1 MTLNPSPRKTDPMLP
16 AVVLP
21 AVVLPAVVMLPALR
35 PLLYAIVATGLLW
48 SANAH
53 ALPASA
59 HHREHR
65 EHRGAEARNHVK
77 ERAHA
82 ITLSAQSKHLDFA
95 SLFSERG
102 DACDKSSR
110 DCLRN
115 GRTQASEKIEKAK
128 AKQGRRH
135 WRRVRLSRDERE
147 IVRSQL
153 GRHGG
158 IELHSGRNF
167 EPIKIRSDQQP
178 THPIPEPH
186 AALIFAFGIGIA
198 AIRLRR

>member
-1 MTLNPSPRKTDPMLP
+1 MTLNPSPRKADPMLP
-16 AVVLP
+16 A
-21 AVVLPAVVMLPALR
+21 AVLPALR
-35 PLLYAIVATGLLW
+35 PLLYAIVAIGLLW

-65 EHRGAEARNHVK
+65 GAEARNHV
-77 ERAHA
+77 EVRAHA
-82 ITLSAQSKHLDFA
+82 ITLSAKSKHFDFA

-110 DCLRN
+110 GCLRS

-128 AKQGRRH
+128 AKEGRRH

-147 IVRSQL
+147 IGRRQL
-153 GRHGG
+153 GRQGG
-158 IELHSGRNF
+158 IELHELHAHRHF
-167 EPIKIRSDQQP
+167 EPIKIRPDQEP

-186 AALIFAFGIGIA
+186 AALIFAFGIGIVA
-198 AIRLRR
+198 LRLRR

>member
-1 MTLNPSPRKTDPMLP
+1 MTLNPSPRKTDPM
-16 AVVLP
+16 
-21 AVVLPAVVMLPALR
+21 LPAVVMLPALR

-65 EHRGAEARNHVK
+65 GAEARNHAN

-128 AKQGRRH
+128 AIKGRRH
-135 WRRVRLSRDERE
+135 WRRIRLSRDERE
-147 IVRSQL
+147 IVRRQF

-158 IELHSGRNF
+158 IKLHSGRNF